1 MAFNEKYDE
10 LQHKGT
16 VLATQALDKLQDGDI
31 GGFKTDWEEAN
42 KNFDLFLNYVN
53 SDAGKIEMMF
63 GENLNFGV
71 IYNIIES
78 NSNKIYEDAKQYPKV
93 YKSLINEIK
102 SDKVLKQQFDVYN
115 ALTNATNVSDARE
128 YVNEAVSAFPH
139 FSKKEICKSNKKL
152 IDIIRKGKLDEFI
165 YIDDDKMK
173 LYESI
178 EFILLSKSKFNKI
191 GEYINAKNNIV
202 EYVSKH
208 GKTIN
213 ENIEKDYDETVKEL
227 SEKYDKEL
235 NDDEK
240 NLIKLIETTE
250 NKEKFFNDYK
260 EKTIKSLTENLVKY
274 EGNDKMELENVVEK
288 INRKTYDEK
297 TIIADIAEMIEIS
310 NIINED

>member
-31 GGFKTDWEEAN
+31 DGFKTDWEEAN

-102 SDKVLKQQFDVYN
+102 SDKVLKQQFDIYN
-115 ALTNATNVSDARE
+115 ALTNATGVNDARE
-128 YVNEAVSAFPH
+128 YVNEVVSSFPH
-139 FSKKEICKSNKKL
+139 FSKKEVCKSNKKL
-152 IDIIRKGKLDEFI
+152 INIIKKGKLDEFVD
-165 YIDDDKMK
+165 IDDDKMK

-178 EFILLSKSKFNKI
+178 EFILLTKSKFNKI
-191 GEYINAKNNIV
+191 GEYIDAKSNIV